1 MAETPLP
8 GHSRVA
14 ALTGRRALAWVLI
27 WATIAILLAVT
38 VPAVWRS
45 VVGANPASVTAP
57 DATAV
62 ESYPAALAETAG
74 EEGTLKIEVV
84 SLDRLSPSTVEL
96 RLAVTHVGAG
106 ETPLDIAQRFSADGP
121 DRGTLSEVYL
131 ADLGHQRK
139 LFILREADGSPLG
152 SRDERPLSPRE
163 RRVLW
168 ARYPAPA
175 VDDTA
180 LVVHVPHAEPMPN
193 VPLGMDDAEGARDE
207 AGRDESGSVQP

>member
-1 MAETPLP
+1 MFN
-8 GHSRVA
+8 RR
-14 ALTGRRALAWVLI
+14 LTWVLVS
-27 WATIAILLAVT
+27 AAMAIVLAV
-38 VPAVWRS
+38 VAPVVWRS
-45 VVGANPASVTAP
+45 AVGSNAASVAAP
-57 DATAV
+57 PVAPV

-74 EEGTLKIEVV
+74 EEGTLRIEVV

-168 ARYPAPA
+168 ARYPAPTE
-175 VDDTA
+175 DDIA

-193 VPLGMDDAEGARDE
+193 VPIGVAEAEGADE
-207 AGRDESGSVQP
+207 TAAREEPGSDRR

>member
-1 MAETPLP
+1 MFN
-8 GHSRVA
+8 RR
-14 ALTGRRALAWVLI
+14 LTWVLVG
-27 WATIAILLAVT
+27 AAIAIVLAV
-38 VPAVWRS
+38 VAPAVWRS
-45 VVGANPASVTAP
+45 VMGANPASVPAP
-57 DATAV
+57 SAAPV
-62 ESYPAALAETAG
+62 ESHPPALAETAG
-74 EEGTLKIEVV
+74 EEGTLRIEVV

-121 DRGTLSEVYL
+121 DRGSLSEVYL
-131 ADLGHQRK
+131 ADVGHQRK

-175 VDDTA
+175 ADDTA

-193 VPLGMDDAEGARDE
+193 VPIGRAEAEGAED
-207 AGRDESGSVQP
+207 AVGRDQPGSDRR